1 MNEDKKIAILQK
13 IKEYD
18 TILLGRHIRPDGDA
32 LGSTMGLQRII
43 QNTYPDKTVLLC
55 NSDASDT
62 LAFLNENCSDVE
74 EETIRSS
81 LAILLDTAT
90 TERASNPAILKAKE
104 VIKIDHHIDVEPYGD
119 LSWVEHKRSS
129 VCEMVTEFY
138 RFFQDELV
146 MDKEAATLLYLG
158 MVTDSGRFRFSSTS
172 GETMRLAGLL
182 LDQGI
187 EIEPLYARLDL
198 DDFSYLKFKSTI
210 LNHINMT
217 EHGVAWLYVDR
228 AMQKE
233 WNLTREQAGDT
244 VVLMSSIKG
253 SIFWMALIEN
263 EDGTIKA
270 RLRSRFMTINELA
283 EKYHGGGHDRASGA
297 TCYSKEEMEHLIQ
310 DADALIKEYKETHE
324 GWI

>member
-1 MNEDKKIAILQK
+1 MNEDKKEAILQK

-43 QNTYPDKTVLLC
+43 QNTYPEKTVLLVS
-55 NSDASDT
+55 SDASDT
-62 LAFLNENCSDVE
+62 LSFLNENRTESSE
-74 EETIRSS
+74 ELLQSS

-90 TERASNPAILKAKE
+90 QERASNPEILKAKE
-104 VIKIDHHIDVEPYGD
+104 VIKIDHHIEVEPYGN
-119 LSWVEHKRSS
+119 LSWVEPTRSS
-129 VCEMVTEFY
+129 VCEMITEFY
-138 RFFQDELV
+138 RYFQNELK
-146 MDKEAATLLYLG
+146 MDKEAATYLYLG

-187 EIEPLYARLDL
+187 AIEPLYAKLDL
-198 DDFSYLKFKSTI
+198 DDFNYLKFKSVI
-210 LNHINMT
+210 LNKIQMT
-217 EHGVAWLYVDR
+217 ENGVAWLYVDR
-228 AMQKE
+228 EMQKE

-270 RLRSRFMTINELA
+270 RLRSRFMTINKLA

-297 TCYSKEEMEHLIQ
+297 TCYSKEEMENLLK
-310 DADALIKEYKETHE
+310 DADTLIKEYKESHE